1 MISAFL
7 RRPQTE
13 FIVIFVLVPVLLYL
27 YQPDKLLMPL
37 LWFFAFLALR
47 MLRLHYQQGLKE
59 EWNLAALTRAEL
71 ARILLRF
78 LPFAALMTA
87 FTWFMKPDQLFI
99 VPQTNLHL
107 WFAIL
112 IFYPL
117 LSVLPQELIYRSYFF
132 RRYMVWP
139 VGSTQRL
146 LLNAFAFGWLHIV
159 LHNWVAVVFSAIG
172 SLIFTQT
179 YLRTRSLAAVWFE
192 HSLYGCYVFTV
203 GLGYYFYHGVAM
215 QL

>member
-1 MISAFL
+1 MITAFL

-13 FIVIFVLVPVLLYL
+13 FTVIFVLVPILLYI
-27 YQPDKLLMPL
+27 YRPDKLLL
-37 LWFFAFLALR
+37 VCLWFFAFLAIR
-47 MLRLHYQQGLKE
+47 MLHIHYQQNFRN
-59 EWNLAALTRAEL
+59 EWNLAALNRAEI

-78 LPFAALMTA
+78 LPFAAIMTA

-99 VPQTNLHL
+99 VPQTNIQL

-117 LSVLPQELIYRSYFF
+117 LSVLPQEIIYRSYFF
-132 RRYMVWP
+132 KRYLVWP
-139 VGSTQRL
+139 VDSAQRL

-172 SLIFTQT
+172 SIIFTQT
-179 YLRTRSLAAVWFE
+179 YLRTKSLAAVCFE
-192 HSLYGCYVFTV
+192 HSLYGCYIFSV
-203 GLGYYFYHGVAM
+203 GLGYYFYHGVA
-215 QL
+215 LR